1 MDMKPEFSNL
11 DAARSKMIE
20 QQIRPWNVL
29 DPNVL
34 ELLSEMRREDFAPSS
49 HRHLA
54 FVDMELPL
62 PEQQVMLA
70 PKVEARLLQELNLT
84 PTDKVL
90 EIGTGSGFMAA
101 LMARLCAHVLT
112 VEKYP
117 SLSEFAVGNLQRA
130 GIQNV
135 EVVTANGLIEN
146 PRWAHVGFDVVVVSG
161 AVERVPELL
170 IDRLNPGG
178 RLAAIVGTAP
188 VMQAVL
194 IERVGSG
201 LASSASGMRTTV
213 LFETLTKPLEDAPKV
228 SKFTF

>member
-1 MDMKPEFSNL
+1 MRPEFSNRES
-11 DAARSKMIE
+11 ARSKMIE
-20 QQIRPWNVL
+20 QQIRPWTVL

-34 ELLSEMRREDFAPSS
+34 ELLSEMRREEFVPAS

-70 PKVEARLLQELNLT
+70 PKVEARLLQELSLT
-84 PTDKVL
+84 PTDRVL

-101 LMARLCAHVLT
+101 LMARLAANVLT
-112 VEKYP
+112 IEKHA
-117 SLSEFAVGNLQRA
+117 SLAELAAGNLDRA

-135 EVVTANGLIEN
+135 EVVTANGLVEN

-161 AVERVPELL
+161 AVERVPEVL

-188 VMQAVL
+188 VMQAIL
-194 IERVGSG
+194 MERVGSG
-201 LASSASGMRTTV
+201 LAASVSGMRTSV
-213 LFETLTKPLEDAPKV
+213 LFDTLTKPMEDAPRV

>member
-1 MDMKPEFSNL
+1 MRPEFSNRES
-11 DAARSKMIE
+11 ARSKMIE

-34 ELLSEMRREDFAPSS
+34 ELLSEMRREEFVPAS

-70 PKVEARLLQELNLT
+70 PKVEARLLQELSLT
-84 PTDKVL
+84 PTDRVL

-101 LMARLCAHVLT
+101 LMARLAANVLT
-112 VEKYP
+112 IKKHA
-117 SLSEFAVGNLQRA
+117 SLAELAAGNLDRA

-135 EVVTANGLIEN
+135 EVVTANGLVEN

-161 AVERVPELL
+161 AVERVPEVL

-188 VMQAVL
+188 VMQAIL
-194 IERVGSG
+194 MERVGSG
-201 LASSASGMRTTV
+201 LAASVSGMRTSV
-213 LFETLTKPLEDAPKV
+213 LFDTLTKPMEDAPRV